1 MKTPADFATSPAM
14 IALNTITA
22 VAMIAGAVNAV
33 AKNAE
38 ATEVTS
44 SSFAPMTDASDSI
57 INYDTAAQQS
67 LTPQIG
73 QPTYLTTNTS
83 SYSGGLNSRY
93 TVDDSKTT
101 QD

>member
-1 MKTPADFATSPAM
+1 M

-33 AKNAE
+33 ATNAE

-67 LTPQIG
+67 FTPQFG
-73 QPTYLTTNTS
+73 KPTYVTTNTS
-83 SYSGGLNSRY
+83 SYSGGVHSRFG
-93 TVDDSKTT
+93 VDDAKTT